1 MVEAPPLASDY
12 PINSP
17 EVAIKLMADILK
29 DYDREVVAVINL
41 RPDMKPINM
50 NIVSIGALDQSL
62 IHPRELMKSTI
73 LSNAS
78 RSSFF
83 SHLFLCDIVSRLFL
97 MESVTVMILLC
108 FVNPFLCH
116 LGSTIQTFGSR
127 IIILITVRNL
137 IMSSC

>member
-1 MVEAPPLASDY
+1 MPMENDKLFHLDQVAIRMVEAPPLASDY

-78 RSSFF
+78 S
-83 SHLFLCDIVSRLFL
+83 L
-97 MESVTVMILLC
+97 MMVHNHRRKGMLTY
-108 FVNPFLCH
+108 
-116 LGSTIQTFGSR
+116 
-127 IIILITVRNL
+127 
-137 IMSSC
+137 